1 MHNKLRQYI
10 PPTLPGT
17 KKYWAKEYLDLAAFC
32 ERCGVPDF
40 FVTLTA
46 NDNWPE
52 LKKFLNGVAPHF
64 QPVETTVLFMQLF
77 RALKP
82 LLWGNKSVFGHVT
95 DHWQRIEFQNR
106 GALHI
111 HMLLWVDNSESK
123 EGKVSA
129 VVERWIRDPI
139 CMFFHMDHFVGLMY
153 TTESI
158 NNKFQSPT
166 VGGIVKIN
174 ACI

>member
-1 MHNKLRQYI
+1 MWCAR
-10 PPTLPGT
+10 
-17 KKYWAKEYLDLAAFC
+17 
-32 ERCGVPDF
+32 F

-64 QPVETTVLFMQLF
+64 QPVETTVLFMQQF

-95 DHWQRIEFQNR
+95 NRWQRIEFQNR
-106 GALHI
+106 VALHI

-123 EGKVSA
+123 EGKESA
-129 VVERWIRDPI
+129 VVPREVDDVHLRE
-139 CMFFHMDHFVGLMY
+139 MGLKYQIHSCRPGCCFKKDAKHASMVFLTPY
-153 TTESI
+153 
-158 NNKFQSPT
+158 
-166 VGGIVKIN
+166 
-174 ACI
+174 